1 MSKSRASPTQGDGT
15 KSLANRLLSRGRVTS
30 VEKELRTLRRATQGP
45 GPVSIY
51 PSAFTVPALSIESLN
66 LTSTT

>member
-1 MSKSRASPTQGDGT
+1 MNKSRTSPTQGDDP
-15 KSLANRLLSRGRVTS
+15 KALVNRLLSRARVTS

-51 PSAFTVPALSIESLN
+51 SSAFTVPALSIESLN